1 MPMVWATLLFARVM
15 HPSSPPRSFRFSTAL
30 RWTAGSLVLLLAWD
44 ASGLDLVLANWFGT
58 AQGFALRDH
67 WFFTSV
73 LHEGARRIS
82 WLLVVGLSLAVWW
95 PVGVLR
101 RIDRL
106 QRLQLVLTTLLSLL
120 AVVSIKYISN
130 TSCPWDLAEF
140 GGVARYVSHWTL
152 GVVDGGGAHCF
163 PAGHASAGF
172 AFFGGY
178 FVLRDAA
185 PRAARIWL
193 WASLIFGLVL
203 GISQQARGAHFMSHT
218 LWTGWLCWTIA
229 WLCDE
234 AAQHVRRRSTACM
247 VQPAGD
253 THVAR

>member
-1 MPMVWATLLFARVM
+1 M
-15 HPSSPPRSFRFSTAL
+15 HPSSPPRSLRSSSTL
-30 RWTAGSLVLLLAWD
+30 RWTAGCLLLLLAWD
-44 ASGLDLVLANWFGT
+44 ASGLDLRLAHWFGT
-58 AQGFALRDH
+58 AQGFVLRDH
-67 WFFTSV
+67 GLFTTV

-106 QRLQLVLTTLLSLL
+106 QRLQLVLSTLLSLL
-120 AVVSIKYISN
+120 VIVSIKYIST

-178 FVLRDAA
+178 FVLRDSA
-185 PRAARIWL
+185 PRAAKIWL
-193 WASLIFGLVL
+193 LATLVFGFLL

-218 LWTGWLCWTIA
+218 LWTAWLCWTVA
-229 WLCDE
+229 WL
-234 AAQHVRRRSTACM
+234 
-247 VQPAGD
+247 GD
-253 THVAR
+253 GVARYLREQRPSVPTPSTLGP

>member
-1 MPMVWATLLFARVM
+1 MSQFFQDQHERIEALLNAHLLDIVGGDFIQAKEVFTQWR
-15 HPSSPPRSFRFSTAL
+15 TAL
-30 RWTAGSLVLLLAWD
+30 DEHIRIENQELLPH
-44 ASGLDLVLANWFGT
+44 VP
-58 AQGFALRDH
+58 
-67 WFFTSV
+67 
-73 LHEGARRIS
+73 EGARWAAKVYLLEHERIA
-82 WLLVVGLSLAVWW
+82 LLA
-95 PVGVLR
+95 
-101 RIDRL
+101 DDYA

-120 AVVSIKYISN
+120 AVVSIKYISS

-193 WASLIFGLVL
+193 WATLVVGLVL

-218 LWTGWLCWTIA
+218 LWTAWLCWTIA
-229 WLCDE
+229 WLCDGAATHLRLRYQAHPATPE
-234 AAQHVRRRSTACM
+234 AR
-247 VQPAGD
+247 
-253 THVAR
+253 HVAS

>member
-1 MPMVWATLLFARVM
+1 MVRATLLLARVM
-15 HPSSPPRSFRFSTAL
+15 HPFSPPRSL
-30 RWTAGSLVLLLAWD
+30 RSSPTLHWTAGSLLLLLVWD
-44 ASGLDLVLANWFGT
+44 ASGLDLLLANWFGT
-58 AQGFALRDH
+58 AHGFALRDH
-67 WFFTSV
+67 WLFTTV
-73 LHEGARRIS
+73 LHEGARRIA

-101 RIDRL
+101 QVDRL

-120 AVVSIKYISN
+120 AVVSIKYISS

-152 GVVDGGGAHCF
+152 VVVDGGGAHCF

-193 WASLIFGLVL
+193 VATLVVGLVL

-218 LWTGWLCWTIA
+218 LWTAWLCWTIA
-229 WLCDE
+229 WLCDGAATHLRLRYQAHPATPE
-234 AAQHVRRRSTACM
+234 AR
-247 VQPAGD
+247 
-253 THVAR
+253 HVAS